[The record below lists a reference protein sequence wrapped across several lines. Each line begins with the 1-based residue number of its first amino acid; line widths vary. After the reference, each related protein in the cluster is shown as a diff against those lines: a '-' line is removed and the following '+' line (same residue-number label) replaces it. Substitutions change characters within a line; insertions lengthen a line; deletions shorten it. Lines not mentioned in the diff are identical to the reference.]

1 MGVLSEK
8 DMAYLKDLFGKELE
22 KKVKVLFFKTD
33 DKGRCQYCEITEQV
47 LEELTSVDSKLELE
61 IHNFDAEK
69 DVVEKYKVEMVPAT
83 ILLSEDGKDHGIRFY
98 GVPSGHEFGTLI
110 QDIITVSKGKPQL
123 SEESIQKLQAFEEP
137 IRISVFVTPTCPYCP
152 RAVLM
157 AHNMAIASDRIVGE
171 MIEANEYWELSE
183 KFGVSSVPHIV
194 VNRDP
199 SKFFVGAYPE
209 KEFINEV
216 LRIAK
221 E

>member
-1 MGVLSEK
+1 MGILSDK
-8 DMAYLKDLFGKELE
+8 DIAYLKDLFGKEL
-22 KKVKVLFFKTD
+22 KRKVKIVFFKTE
-33 DKGRCQYCEITEQV
+33 DKTRCQYCEITEQV
-47 LEELTSVDSKLELE
+47 LEELVSVDPKLELE
-61 IHNFDAEK
+61 IHDFDSDKEA
-69 DVVEKYKVEMVPAT
+69 VEKYQVEMVPAT
-83 ILLSEDGKDHGIRFY
+83 ILLPEDGKDYGIRFY

-110 QDIITVSKGKPQL
+110 QDIITVSEGKPQL
-123 SEESIQKLQAFEEP
+123 SEESIQKLQSLEEP

-157 AHNMAIASDRIVGE
+157 AHNMAMASDKIIGE

-216 LRIAK
+216 LRLAK
-221 E
+221 G

>member
-8 DMAYLKDLFGKELE
+8 DVAYLRDLFRKELE
-22 KKVKVLFFKTD
+22 KKVKILFFETK
-33 DKGRCQYCEITEQV
+33 DKARCQYCEITAQV
-47 LEELTSVDSKLELE
+47 LEELASVDSRIELE
-61 IHNFDAEK
+61 MHDFDSEK
-69 DVVEKYKVEMVPAT
+69 ELVEKYAVEMVPAT
-83 ILLSEDGKDHGIRFY
+83 ILLSEDEKDYGIRFY

-123 SEESIQKLQAFEEP
+123 SEESIQKLQSIEEP

-157 AHNMAIASDRIVGE
+157 AHNMAMASDKIVGE

-194 VNRDP
+194 INRDP

-216 LRIAK
+216 LRLAK
-221 E
+221 G

>member
-33 DKGRCQYCEITEQV
+33 DKARCQYCEITEQV